1 MKESNNR
8 LIYGLIYLIIM
19 VLGILI
25 NTLTFH
31 ILFGL
36 ILILCLYEMYKLRKG
51 KSKIISFLFI
61 IIPLII
67 IHDLQKEV
75 VLGIFIITC
84 IFDSFAYIVGVKF
97 GKHKMMPLISPKKSW
112 EGFIGGYLSTI
123 IITYFTIRFLE
134 FNLAL
139 NWSEI
144 LIIPIGATIG
154 DFTASYYKRKA
165 KVKDSG
171 KIIPGHGG
179 IIDRMDAFMIT
190 IPVIYI
196 TNIFL

>member
-8 LIYGLIYLIIM
+8 LTYGLIYLIIM

-51 KSKIISFLFI
+51 KRKIISFLFI

-75 VLGIFIITC
+75 VLGVFITTC
-84 IFDSFAYIVGVKF
+84 IFDSFAYIVGVRF
-97 GKHKMMPLISPKKSW
+97 GKNKMMPLISPKKSW

-123 IITYFTIRFLE
+123 IITYFIIRFLE

-139 NWSEI
+139 NWLEI

-190 IPVIYI
+190 IPVIYVS
-196 TNIFL
+196 NIFL